1 MSNPLE
7 PHLSAVVEIAV
18 NRVLPLDPC
27 SEEKLKPLS
36 GRVIAISLTD
46 WQLTLYFL
54 PTDQLFTVMS
64 CYEGEADVKL
74 TGKSWDFFR
83 MGIHQTSEGSATID
97 SCIHFEGDV
106 ATGQRFQ
113 QLFMELNVDWEEA
126 LAETTGDI
134 IAHQTVK
141 FARHAG
147 NLFNDIFNNA
157 QENMSEYFRE
167 EIRVT
172 PSKIEV
178 ENFFDDVTEIAS
190 DTEVLI
196 ERCNQFF
203 KIHKGTL

>member
-1 MSNPLE
+1 MSNPLAS
-7 PHLSAVVEIAV
+7 HLSAVVEIAI

-27 SEEKLKPLS
+27 YEEKLKPLS
-36 GRVIAISLTD
+36 GRVIALSLTD

-54 PTDQLFTVMS
+54 PNDHQFIVMS

-83 MGIHQTSEGSATID
+83 MGINQVSDNSVTVD

-113 QLFMELNVDWEEA
+113 QLFMELNIDWEEA

-134 IAHQTVK
+134 IAHQAVK

-157 QENMSEYFRE
+157 QDNMSEYFQE
-167 EIRVT
+167 EIKVT

-178 ENFFDDVTEIAS
+178 ENFFDDVAEIVS
-190 DTEVLI
+190 DSEDLI
-196 ERCNQFF
+196 ERFNQIY
-203 KIHKGTL
+203 KTHKGTL